1 MIAKRSKLN
10 LLSTDILDSNI
21 VFHPNS
27 LKGESVIKKMS
38 ECPVNIDF
46 DIKSN
51 EEGLYYVFATIEIN
65 NEESTDFG
73 YSINVTGASVFEF
86 EKGISEKE
94 KNDLISSGVNIT
106 ITNLR
111 GYINAVTSYYPLGPF
126 SFHSIDMRALLE
138 VKVEEKRIAK
148 NNR

>member
-27 LKGESVIKKMS
+27 LKGESVLKKMS

-73 YSINVTGASVFEF
+73 YSINASEHADPANG
-86 EKGISEKE
+86 E
-94 KNDLISSGVNIT
+94 DQ
-106 ITNLR
+106 
-111 GYINAVTSYYPLGPF
+111 
-126 SFHSIDMRALLE
+126 
-138 VKVEEKRIAK
+138 
-148 NNR
+148 